1 LTRTNVSDLLDQLLC
16 FDVRSCTQARDT
28 DRIGSFCLAN
38 TGSNNVDLGGACT
51 CADKTP
57 DNEGLCGGSRTT
69 CKVHLSCLY
78 VKGSSGKGTC
88 AGKEC
93 CDDEQACD
101 ANPSLMKSCNG
112 VGTCKKGPYY
122 CRP

>member
-1 LTRTNVSDLLDQLLC
+1 MTRTNVSDLLDQLLC

-88 AGKEC
+88 VGKEC

-112 VGTCKKGPYY
+112 VGTYKKGPYY